1 MLSHGT
7 MSVVLQSDQMV
18 NLKPIKRRHFTGDV
32 TCFWVSLTWKVKELN
47 AGVGFILELTVFMG
61 NITFIGMLR

>member
-1 MLSHGT
+1 
-7 MSVVLQSDQMV
+7 MV